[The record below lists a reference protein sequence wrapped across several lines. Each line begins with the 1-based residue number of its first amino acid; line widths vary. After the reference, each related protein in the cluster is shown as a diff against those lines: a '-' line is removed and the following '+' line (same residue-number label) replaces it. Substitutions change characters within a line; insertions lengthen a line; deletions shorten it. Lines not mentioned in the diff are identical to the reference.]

1 MTWIVTSLRIFGIC
15 SAILGIAIGLSTID
29 ETRTS
34 RKLSR
39 PIILIFLGLTISGLL
54 LPDSPQNPQDVSSF
68 VFSLGGLNVA
78 LGILLPWIHIAIGLG
93 QKRRAG
99 SLLMRVGQLDQQR
112 RLLVAQVAQSFMLT
126 IFALW
131 FTYQSFEATQQP
143 WFSYSLANANT
154 IYMPFVL
161 WSLALYTFLRGID
174 RLELRQ
180 NAISYALLTLKWQRI
195 SSYQW
200 VSREETRLILRFKP
214 RFPFFPEQWI
224 VTLPASQQEAV
235 DRALSNRLPGKAE
248 LSEVSRWAE

>member
-1 MTWIVTSLRIFGIC
+1 MTWIVYSLRIVSIC
-15 SAILGIAIGLSTID
+15 SIFLGLAIALSTID
-29 ETRTS
+29 ETRMWRNWS
-34 RKLSR
+34 L
-39 PIILIFLGLTISGLL
+39 PIILTLLGITIFGLL

-68 VFSLGGLNVA
+68 VFGLGGLNVA

-93 QKRRAG
+93 QKRRVG
-99 SLLMRVGQLDQQR
+99 SLLMRVEQLDQQR
-112 RLLVAQVAQSFMLT
+112 WLMVAQAFMLT

-161 WSLALYTFLRGID
+161 WSLALYTFLRGIN

-200 VSREETRLILRFKP
+200 ISRDETRLILRFKP
-214 RFPFFPEQWI
+214 RFPFAPGQWI
-224 VTLPASQQEAV
+224 VTIPAFQQEAV
-235 DRALSNRLPGKAE
+235 DRVLTARLPGKAVMPE
-248 LSEVSRWAE
+248 GLIQER